1 MVPTRQ
7 GRPTGWEVV
16 TVRVRLLFWV
26 VGIALG
32 LIGTAAIA
40 RAQGSSTLVTIAMT
54 EYKFEP
60 TTVRLRAGSTV
71 VLRLVNRGILAHELQ
86 IGRRVV
92 KSPKGTPDHYEQD
105 FFQGMRVELL
115 SAQGIE
121 ELVAGKAQLAGPLA
135 QKFLKKEASEEV
147 FEIALKPKGQA
158 VLRFSVPAARV
169 GAWEMGCF
177 EQEGT
182 HYLAG
187 MKGALTV
194 GR

>member
-1 MVPTRQ
+1 
-7 GRPTGWEVV
+7 
-16 TVRVRLLFWV
+16 VRARLLFWV

-32 LIGTAAIA
+32 LIGATAIA
-40 RAQGSSTLVTIAMT
+40 RAQGPSASVTIVMT

-60 TTVRLRAGSTV
+60 ATVRLRAGSTV
-71 VLRLVNRGILAHELQ
+71 VLRLVNRGILAHELL
-86 IGRRVV
+86 IGRGVA
-92 KSPKGTPDHYEQD
+92 KSPKGAPDHYGQD
-105 FFQGMRVELL
+105 FFQGIRVELL

-121 ELVAGKAQLAGPLA
+121 ELAAGKAQLAGPLA
-135 QKFLKKEASEEV
+135 QKFLKKEAGEEV

-169 GAWEMGCF
+169 GTWEMGCF
-177 EQEGT
+177 EQEGA

-187 MKGALTV
+187 MKGTLIV